1 MNITNNLND
10 DILHAPDWFHQAIQD
25 KPEDKIFEHKLGN
38 VSYSKWATSSANK
51 NLIVLLHGGGAHKKW
66 WDPIGPQIKE
76 IGNII
81 AIDLPGMGY
90 SDFREKYS
98 IVDYGNC
105 VTDII
110 EKEKLVH
117 GLETVSIVWHSL
129 GGHVAGYI
137 ATERKD
143 LITNVIII
151 DTFIRPPNYDPSKH
165 RGPLAMIRYYP
176 DKNTILNRFKLMPSQ
191 ECLNDWYV
199 RYIAEYSIKQT
210 KDGWRWRFD
219 EVVFTSLERL
229 FEYHYSFSCPALF
242 VHGANSLLT
251 SGPLLEN
258 VKSMYGNIMEFIE
271 IPGAAHHVP
280 LDKPHEVIKL
290 IKDRCG

>member
-1 MNITNNLND
+1 MNITNNLKD

-25 KPEDKIFEHKLGN
+25 KPEDKIFEHMLGN

-81 AIDLPGMGY
+81 AIDLPGMGF

-105 VTDII
+105 VTEII
-110 EKEKLVH
+110 EKEKSDQ
-117 GLETVSIVWHSL
+117 GLETVNIVGHSL

-143 LITNVIII
+143 LITNIIII
-151 DTFIRPPNYDPSKH
+151 DTFIRPPDYDASKH

-176 DKNTILNRFKLMPSQ
+176 DKNTILNRFRLMPSQ
-191 ECLNDWYV
+191 ECSNDWYV
-199 RYIAEYSIKQT
+199 RYIAEYSIKET

-229 FEYHYSFSCPALF
+229 FEYHYSFSCPVLF

-251 SGPLLEN
+251 SGFLLEN
-258 VKSMYGNIMEFIE
+258 VKSMYGDIMEFLE

-290 IKDRCG
+290 IKERCG